1 MKESSGTISGDSRTK
16 SRDLLLHSRLVLH
29 TSGDVCPCSV
39 LLVILRILKTIIISK
54 EYPSEVINVKTI
66 KDDPEQCCFIPL
78 TASLRK
84 VSRKLDDLD
93 TTLIKF
99 LRSVQLIVQVLDAV
113 DVPSS
118 LVVPAAAAQYTLPDL
133 CDISIQTKI
142 IHITLR
148 LIYIPYLV
156 YLNVSPATH
165 NNAPSHIERRGFW
178 KTSLSDLWWLQRRQ
192 IYAIQI
198 TISLNNWWAIYC
210 SECLLFNTEGLQVIL
225 RGEDVGRHQDICIW
239 SVRSCQEPETDKY
252 QSGSRS
258 QN

>member
-1 MKESSGTISGDSRTK
+1 M
-16 SRDLLLHSRLVLH
+16 
-29 TSGDVCPCSV
+29 
-39 LLVILRILKTIIISK
+39 
-54 EYPSEVINVKTI
+54 

-84 VSRKLDDLD
+84 VPRKLDDLD

-165 NNAPSHIERRGFW
+165 NNAPNIERRGFW
-178 KTSLSDLWWLQRRQ
+178 KSSLSDLWWLQRRRFTRYKSQ
-192 IYAIQI
+192 SHS
-198 TISLNNWWAIYC
+198 TI
-210 SECLLFNTEGLQVIL
+210 
-225 RGEDVGRHQDICIW
+225 GEPFIVRNVFSSIEKAPKPYWEERMLEDIKTSFLICA
-239 SVRSCQEPETDKY
+239 VLPARVL
-252 QSGSRS
+252 
-258 QN
+258 